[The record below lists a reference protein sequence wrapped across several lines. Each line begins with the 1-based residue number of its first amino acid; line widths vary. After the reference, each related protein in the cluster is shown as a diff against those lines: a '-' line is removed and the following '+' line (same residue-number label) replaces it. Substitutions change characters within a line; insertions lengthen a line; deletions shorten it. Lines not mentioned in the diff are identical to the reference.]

1 MHSNFRRLMA
11 VRLQLGIVR
20 CWDKCEVLRGP
31 PYCPNMALSIREGMW
46 HPASITRRERRGAAT
61 GLRRHPRWRRRAP
74 LALSFPITSAI
85 RARRSR
91 LPGRPSGPCELRAS
105 RSRCPASASGSA
117 SGCPPARDDSSR
129 RDSRLAGDELIGRHA
144 GEIQRRQARLRRRP
158 RVARPAVAV
167 KAGWATARL
176 T

>member
-74 LALSFPITSAI
+74 LALSSPSRRPSPCRRRRRAGARSRIVSARVLATVLRVVRVAEWWRFRVGLPERAGPLPDVAGHVEQTI
-85 RARRSR
+85 RARTGAIVADR
-91 LPGRPSGPCELRAS
+91 
-105 RSRCPASASGSA
+105 
-117 SGCPPARDDSSR
+117 GCLHSP
-129 RDSRLAGDELIGRHA
+129 
-144 GEIQRRQARLRRRP
+144 
-158 RVARPAVAV
+158 
-167 KAGWATARL
+167 
-176 T
+176 

>member
-74 LALSFPITSAI
+74 LALSSPSRRPSVLGVVGCPVGLLGLASFGH
-85 RARRSR
+85 RARAAP
-91 LPGRPSGPCELRAS
+91 LRPRDLLLVVLQRATIVLVEILASPATNLSG
-105 RSRCPASASGSA
+105 GM
-117 SGCPPARDDSSR
+117 PARYSDAK
-129 RDSRLAGDELIGRHA
+129 LGCGGGHA
-144 GEIQRRQARLRRRP
+144 
-158 RVARPAVAV
+158 
-167 KAGWATARL
+167 
-176 T
+176 

>member
-1 MHSNFRRLMA
+1 MHSNFLRLMA

-74 LALSFPITSAI
+74 LALSSP
-85 RARRSR
+85 SR
-91 LPGRPSGPCELRAS
+91 RPSGQLSTNMLQVRINLDPGS
-105 RSRCPASASGSA
+105 SGGRSSEKSYPY
-117 SGCPPARDDSSR
+117 
-129 RDSRLAGDELIGRHA
+129 
-144 GEIQRRQARLRRRP
+144 
-158 RVARPAVAV
+158 
-167 KAGWATARL
+167 
-176 T
+176 